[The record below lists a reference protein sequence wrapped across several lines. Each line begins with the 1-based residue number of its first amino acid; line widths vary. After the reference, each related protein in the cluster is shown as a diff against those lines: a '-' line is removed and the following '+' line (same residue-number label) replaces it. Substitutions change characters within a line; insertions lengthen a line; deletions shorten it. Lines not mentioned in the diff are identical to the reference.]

1 MPAPLITE
9 FVPDAL
15 PGVVLGLTLAAAA
28 ALAGLLGRAFLDRDF
43 AFWPAPDRKSWQ
55 HRAAFG
61 LFRVFCGGTVVFA
74 LLDWGTMGWDH
85 WSRIAIGAPLML
97 GAFAVTLR
105 GYAFLGL
112 DNTYCAADGL
122 VTGGIYACSR
132 NPQYVSSVL
141 ATVGLAVFAGSW
153 ITLGLAGALFGLYL
167 LFALNE
173 ERWLHASYGER
184 FARYFQEV
192 PRFLDARSLRRVR
205 EALAD

>member
-28 ALAGLLGRAFLDRDF
+28 ALAGLLGRAFLVRDF

-85 WSRIAIGAPLML
+85 WSRIAIGASATEVAVSATDSSASPPQRGTPLL
-97 GAFAVTLR
+97 LYPTR
-105 GYAFLGL
+105 
-112 DNTYCAADGL
+112 C
-122 VTGGIYACSR
+122 
-132 NPQYVSSVL
+132 VL
-141 ATVGLAVFAGSW
+141 
-153 ITLGLAGALFGLYL
+153 
-167 LFALNE
+167 
-173 ERWLHASYGER
+173 
-184 FARYFQEV
+184 
-192 PRFLDARSLRRVR
+192 
-205 EALAD
+205 